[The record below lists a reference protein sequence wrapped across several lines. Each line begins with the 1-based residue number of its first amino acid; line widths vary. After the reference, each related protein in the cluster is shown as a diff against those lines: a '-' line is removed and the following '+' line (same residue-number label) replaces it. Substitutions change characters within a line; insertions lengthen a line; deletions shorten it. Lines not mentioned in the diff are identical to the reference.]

1 MLWLRLVNPE
11 GSVER
16 PSVFRRR
23 AALAAAGLMLLVSAA
38 PDGAR
43 LVVDASV
50 FSNDECLAPASTRC
64 AFSETLIGGEARPSA
79 SAALLAPQASAI
91 GLSLLLEPRFEGL
104 WNFGPQILPIRRR
117 LPVRATA
124 TAAATALPSC
134 VSRVRHRPDR
144 PGCGK
149 AVRRRLR

>member
-1 MLWLRLVNPE
+1 MLGLRLVNPE

-23 AALAAAGLMLLVSAA
+23 AAFAAAGLLLLVSAA

-43 LVVDASV
+43 LTVDASV
-50 FSNDECLAPASTRC
+50 FSDDECLAPASTRC
-64 AFSETLIGGEARPSA
+64 AFDETLPDGEPRPSA
-79 SAALLAPQASAI
+79 SAALLPPQTRSVEA
-91 GLSLLLEPRFEGL
+91 SLLLKPRLEGL

-117 LPVRATA
+117 LPVRATV
-124 TAAATALPSC
+124 AAAAAALPSC
-134 VSRVRHRPDR
+134 ISRVRHRPDR

-149 AVRRRLR
+149 PVRRRLR